1 MAYDHEQQEQV
12 DLVKSWFNR
21 NGNRLIYIA
30 LIALF
35 TYAAWFGWQYYR
47 HQENIKAATLYEELQ
62 SSIPQKDDIKLQRI
76 TNDIKQKFSRTPYAQ
91 MAALIAAKSA
101 FEAENFKV
109 AKAQLQWVIDN
120 GKSDEFKILARVR
133 LAGILID
140 EKAFDTALLL
150 LETKIPPDFEGVVA
164 DRRGDVLSAQAA
176 SLSDKAAVE
185 AKLNKAREAY
195 KIALNKTDKNKP
207 MHTLIELKINSLS
220 SIAVN

>member
-12 DLVKSWFNR
+12 DLVKAWFKR
-21 NGNRLIYIA
+21 NANRLIYLA
-30 LIALF
+30 LIVLSV
-35 TYAAWFGWQYYR
+35 YAAWFSWQYYQ

-62 SSIPQKDDIKLQRI
+62 SSIPQKDDVKLQRI
-76 TNDIKQKFSRTPYAQ
+76 TNDIKQKFSRTPYAE

-101 FEAENFKV
+101 FDTENFKV

-120 GKSDEFKILARVR
+120 GRSDEFKVLARIR

-140 EKAFDTALLL
+140 EKAFDTALSVLDI
-150 LETKIPPDFEGVVA
+150 KIPPDFEGLIA

-207 MHTLIELKINSLS
+207 MYTLIELKINSLS